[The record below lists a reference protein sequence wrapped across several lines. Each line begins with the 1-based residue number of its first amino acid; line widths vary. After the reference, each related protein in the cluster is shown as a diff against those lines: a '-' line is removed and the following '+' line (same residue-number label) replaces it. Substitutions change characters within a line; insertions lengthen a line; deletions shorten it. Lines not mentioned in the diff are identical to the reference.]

1 MAREAAISD
10 PTWFSK
16 SVGFKS
22 ADINHISHLA
32 KSSRKTFGLRR
43 QVGEKKTN
51 LIAMT
56 ARQTFY
62 LSPFRICFVRFL
74 IWGRQ
79 SFCSSLNTK
88 KNLPSC
94 FNRKS
99 RLLRA
104 FSSFTDDQCT
114 AGSCGLSSFV
124 IVFFCA
130 ALVEISLQQRLPAF
144 IIADGSHN
152 DVTSWPGAFQRGCGQ
167 IFQTLN
173 LAARLSVAFSHL
185 SASLTRR
192 DAR

>member
-1 MAREAAISD
+1 M
-10 PTWFSK
+10 
-16 SVGFKS
+16 
-22 ADINHISHLA
+22 
-32 KSSRKTFGLRR
+32 
-43 QVGEKKTN
+43 EKKKLDCDDCQTN
-51 LIAMT
+51 FLSV
-56 ARQTFY
+56 TF
-62 LSPFRICFVRFL
+62 
-74 IWGRQ
+74 Q
-79 SFCSSLNTK
+79 DSFCTFPYLGETKFLLFFKRK

-144 IIADGSHN
+144 IADGSHN

-173 LAARLSVAFSHL
+173 PAARLSVAFSHL